1 MPRAKKFS
9 RRKKRSSHPTSCQRK
24 TQFPAKRK
32 QWTDQ
37 QMVDAME
44 AASAGNMSINKASEM
59 YGVPRTTLKD
69 RLNGRVVHG
78 TKPGPKPYLRHSE
91 ERELVD
97 HLTKLSDLWMGKTR
111 REVLHIAENVAA
123 DKGFLRKERIS
134 GGWWRQFLER
144 NPGMSL

>member
-1 MPRAKKFS
+1 MPRVKKFS
-9 RRKKRSSHPTSCQRK
+9 RRRKRASNPTSCQRK
-24 TQFPAKRK
+24 ARFPAKRK

-37 QMVDAME
+37 QIIE
-44 AASAGNMSINKASEM
+44 ADSAGIMSINKASEM

-69 RLNGRVVHG
+69 RLSGRVVHG

-97 HLTKLSDLWMGKTR
+97 HLTKLSDLGMGKTR
-111 REVLHIAENVAA
+111 REVLLAENVDV
-123 DKGFLRKERIS
+123 DKGILRKGRIS
-134 GGWWRQFLER
+134 GGWWRRFLER